1 MYALVRAGGTDI
13 SSQSA
18 TQSAHG
24 GSGRQALLG
33 GRPRRAYVRLR
44 LASRRIRRTRG
55 EALELPINQPF
66 RLVET
71 LSCGQGHRWL
81 PRNDGW
87 HEGVVDTE
95 LITIR
100 QIASGIEFFGASDP
114 VAMKAWLHRH
124 FRLDDDVEAIY
135 RELAQ
140 GESVLAG
147 LLERHSGIRV
157 MSVDPW
163 ECLVY
168 FILSANNNIPRIQ
181 RDMER
186 IAPRLWGTNRRF
198 EIHLPRSRGSGAGIR
213 PRRAGGVEP
222 GAGQGDEDRLGGR
235 GDPIWKAGPGIVGAG
250 AIAPVGHRQAE
261 DPFTAWVTRWPI
273 AWRCSRWNSLT
284 HFLWTFTFHVH
295 WLAITG
301 TSPDPRRAFA
311 NGANVDSDGTPV
323 MPTPFCSWKIS
334 PVPGYRLSNQHQKIR
349 YTWGLRLTTDHEA
362 QCGSNPRGWAYTY
375 RIANFSVGSSDIRSP
390 VWWVCLD
397 CRRTLFEMW
406 SGGP

>member
-1 MYALVRAGGTDI
+1 M
-13 SSQSA
+13 
-18 TQSAHG
+18 
-24 GSGRQALLG
+24 
-33 GRPRRAYVRLR
+33 
-44 LASRRIRRTRG
+44 
-55 EALELPINQPF
+55 ELPINQPL

-157 MSVDPW
+157 MSDDPW
-163 ECLVY
+163 ECLVF

-186 IAPRLWGTNRRF
+186 IARAFGEPIGGSRSTFPGPGVLGRESALVGLEELNLGLGKGMKIGSAAGEILSGRLDLESLVREPSHRLVTDRLKTIHGVGDKVANCVALFSLDQLDSFPVDVHVSRSLARHYRDIPRSTEGLRKWGQRRF
-198 EIHLPRSRGSGAGIR
+198 GRYAGY
-213 PRRAGGVEP
+213 ADAVLFVE
-222 GAGQGDEDRLGGR
+222 D
-235 GDPIWKAGPGIVGAG
+235 
-250 AIAPVGHRQAE
+250 
-261 DPFTAWVTRWPI
+261 FTSTRF
-273 AWRCSRWNSLT
+273 SL
-284 HFLWTFTFHVH
+284 
-295 WLAITG
+295 
-301 TSPDPRRAFA
+301 
-311 NGANVDSDGTPV
+311 
-323 MPTPFCSWKIS
+323 
-334 PVPGYRLSNQHQKIR
+334 
-349 YTWGLRLTTDHEA
+349 
-362 QCGSNPRGWAYTY
+362 
-375 RIANFSVGSSDIRSP
+375 
-390 VWWVCLD
+390 
-397 CRRTLFEMW
+397 
-406 SGGP
+406 